1 MPAASKDPLGVT
13 MLVAPRTR
21 NGSSPLMPPMWNSG
35 WPDSQTSSSPA
46 RISWIQL
53 RVLATSAPCVSTAP
67 FGRPVVP
74 DV

>member
-1 MPAASKDPLGVT
+1 
-13 MLVAPRTR
+13 MLVAPSVR

-35 WPDSQTSSSPA
+35 WPESQTSSGPA
-46 RISWIQL
+46 PISWIQL
-53 RVLATSAPCVSTAP
+53 SVLATSPRCVSTAP